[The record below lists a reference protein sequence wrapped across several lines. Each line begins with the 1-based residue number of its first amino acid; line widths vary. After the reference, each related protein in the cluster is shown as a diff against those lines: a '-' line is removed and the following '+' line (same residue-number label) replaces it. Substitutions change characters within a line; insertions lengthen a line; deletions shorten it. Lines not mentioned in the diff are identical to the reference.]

1 MKAQTAHVKLL
12 NEGVDVWRPVQ
23 AISEGENIF
32 TISPNT
38 DIYNPKDEEQQFN
51 PGQTVRVRQEQ
62 RSDGIIWVAYTLH
75 SSS

>member
-1 MKAQTAHVKLL
+1 MKAQTVHVKLL

-23 AISEGENIF
+23 VISEGENIF
-32 TISPNT
+32 TILPNT
-38 DIYNPKDEEQQFN
+38 DIYNPKDEEWQFN

-62 RSDGIIWVAYTLH
+62 RSDGIICVAYSLH